1 MSDKFDKDHAS
12 VGGEAV
18 HRSKFAYV
26 GDPEDKSTWKLPIH
40 DESHILNALA
50 RFNQADIPADRK
62 KEVAR
67 RIVRAAKAHGADT
80 SGFEERYL
88 VEGAHHPLVPSSVE
102 EGSPA
107 RAGRDRSSVPS
118 SVEEG
123 KSRPAGR
130 GGTSPVLILMSS
142 RLRVKLGEP
151 VVAQGKKLFEVPIA
165 LTGTWVKSGRTFS
178 ITKGDLA
185 DMVRNF
191 ERRKNDQVVVDYEHA
206 SEMPEVARGGP
217 VLAAGWIHRLSA
229 NGELKAL
236 MEWTPQAEEMIRS
249 GQYRF
254 FSPAIAWGA
263 RDKESGT
270 PQGAT
275 LTSGALTNHPFLEDL
290 PPIMLSD
297 LDIESSTLRSRAT
310 AEDGSGHSR
319 IGPTPADPSA
329 RASGRRAEGSPTL
342 RSSCDGALRP
352 AGEPFENRAL
362 EKNLRSPN
370 DSIHLQEMAGIHQDG
385 YLPEVSVAPGRNGP
399 GQGGNPVKRLTV
411 KKLYGAKGLRRLF
424 DDAGAEVGE
433 ISLDELDL
441 DDAEVQ
447 ELMAK
452 RGGLEPKTAG
462 ILSELFAD
470 GEFDEASGE
479 ELRRLLKPAR
489 ELGAERVER
498 AARAAVLSETIK
510 DGGISLDVAARLAD
524 QGRLT
529 FADYRVAHKAH
540 ELIEKAIAAGQF
552 LPADREFI
560 SRMALAESERFEAW
574 AKKKPR
580 AVQLGGPAGVG
591 GPTPENPA
599 QDISLRLSEL
609 MREKNLNRQ
618 KALQELAQTDPE
630 LIRRW
635 RWSNGHEADR

>member
-1 MSDKFDKDHAS
+1 
-12 VGGEAV
+12 
-18 HRSKFAYV
+18 
-26 GDPEDKSTWKLPIH
+26 
-40 DESHILNALA
+40 
-50 RFNQADIPADRK
+50 
-62 KEVAR
+62 
-67 RIVRAAKAHGADT
+67 
-80 SGFEERYL
+80 
-88 VEGAHHPLVPSSVE
+88 
-102 EGSPA
+102 
-107 RAGRDRSSVPS
+107 
-118 SVEEG
+118 
-123 KSRPAGR
+123 
-130 GGTSPVLILMSS
+130 
-142 RLRVKLGEP
+142 
-151 VVAQGKKLFEVPIA
+151 
-165 LTGTWVKSGRTFS
+165 
-178 ITKGDLA
+178 
-185 DMVRNF
+185 
-191 ERRKNDQVVVDYEHA
+191 
-206 SEMPEVARGGP
+206 
-217 VLAAGWIHRLSA
+217 
-229 NGELKAL
+229 
-236 MEWTPQAEEMIRS
+236 
-249 GQYRF
+249 
-254 FSPAIAWGA
+254 
-263 RDKESGT
+263 
-270 PQGAT
+270 
-275 LTSGALTNHPFLEDL
+275 
-290 PPIMLSD
+290 
-297 LDIESSTLRSRAT
+297 
-310 AEDGSGHSR
+310 
-319 IGPTPADPSA
+319 
-329 RASGRRAEGSPTL
+329 
-342 RSSCDGALRP
+342 
-352 AGEPFENRAL
+352 
-362 EKNLRSPN
+362 
-370 DSIHLQEMAGIHQDG
+370 MAGIHQDG

-399 GQGGNPVKRLTV
+399 GQGGIPVKRLTV
-411 KKLYGAKGLRRLF
+411 KKLTGAKGLRRLF

-452 RGGLEPKTAG
+452 RGGLEAKTAG
-462 ILSELFAD
+462 ILSELFAE
-470 GEFDEASGE
+470 GEFDEASSE

-540 ELIEKAIAAGQF
+540 ELIEKAIAAGKF

-560 SRMALAESERFEAW
+560 SRMALAEPERFEAW

>member
-1 MSDKFDKDHAS
+1 MSDKFDEDHAS

-18 HRSKFAYV
+18 HRSKFAHV
-26 GDPEDKSTWKLPIH
+26 GDPEDKSTWKLPVH
-40 DESHILNALA
+40 DESHILNAMA
-50 RFNQADIPADRK
+50 RFNQADIPADKK

-67 RIVRAAKAHGADT
+67 RIVRAAKAQGADT
-80 SGFEERYL
+80 SGFEEKYL
-88 VEGAHHPLVPSSVE
+88 VGAIPL
-102 EGSPA
+102 
-107 RAGRDRSSVPS
+107 
-118 SVEEG
+118 
-123 KSRPAGR
+123 

-151 VVAQGKKLFEVPIA
+151 FVAQGKKLFEVPIA

-178 ITKGDLA
+178 ITKRDLA

-217 VLAAGWIHRLSA
+217 VVAAGWIRELQS

-236 MEWTPQAEEMIRS
+236 IEWTPQAEEMIRS

-254 FSPAIAWGA
+254 FSPAIDWGA
-263 RDKESGT
+263 RDKESGE

-275 LTSGALTNHPFLEDL
+275 LTSGALTNHPFLEEL

-319 IGPTPADPSA
+319 IGPTPA
-329 RASGRRAEGSPTL
+329 EGSPTL

-362 EKNLRSPN
+362 EQNLRSPN

-411 KKLYGAKGLRRLF
+411 KKLTGAKGLRRLF

-540 ELIEKAIAAGQF
+540 ELIEKAIAAGKF

-560 SRMALAESERFEAW
+560 SRMALAEPERFEAW
-574 AKKKPR
+574 TNKKPR

-591 GPTPENPA
+591 GPSPENPA

>member
-50 RFNQADIPADRK
+50 RFNQADIPADKK

-107 RAGRDRSSVPS
+107 RAGRGRSSVPS

-123 KSRPAGR
+123 KSRPAGC

-236 MEWTPQAEEMIRS
+236 IEWTPQAEEMIRS

-254 FSPAIAWGA
+254 FSPAIDWGA
-263 RDKESGT
+263 RDKESGD

-290 PPIMLSD
+290 PPIVLSD
-297 LDIESSTLRSRAT
+297 LDIESYTLRPAPGGT
-310 AEDGSGHSR
+310 AEDGSAHSR
-319 IGPTPADPSA
+319 IGP
-329 RASGRRAEGSPTL
+329 
-342 RSSCDGALRP
+342 
-352 AGEPFENRAL
+352 FENRAI
-362 EKNLRSPN
+362 EQIARSPN
-370 DSIHLQEMAGIHQDG
+370 DSIQLQEMAGIHQDG

-399 GQGGNPVKRLTV
+399 GQGGIPVKRLTV
-411 KKLYGAKGLRRLF
+411 KKLTGAKGLRRLF

-452 RGGLEPKTAG
+452 RGGLEVKTAG
-462 ILSELFAD
+462 ILSELFAE
-470 GEFDEASGE
+470 GEFDEASSE

-540 ELIEKAIAAGQF
+540 ELIEKAIAAGKF

-560 SRMALAESERFEAW
+560 SRMALAEPERFEAW

-580 AVQLGGPAGVG
+580 AVQLGGPAGG
-591 GPTPENPA
+591 GGATPEKPPPGLF
-599 QDISLRLSEL
+599 LRPSEV
-609 MREKNLNRQ
+609 MRAKKPKPP
-618 KALQELAQTDPE
+618 KALPEPAPTDPE

>member
-1 MSDKFDKDHAS
+1 MSDKFDEDHAS

-18 HRSKFAYV
+18 HRSKFAHV
-26 GDPEDKSTWKLPIH
+26 GDPEDKSTWKLPVH
-40 DESHILNALA
+40 DESHILNAMA
-50 RFNQADIPADRK
+50 RFNQADIPADKK

-67 RIVRAAKAHGADT
+67 RIVRAAKAQGADT
-80 SGFEERYL
+80 SGFEEKYL
-88 VEGAHHPLVPSSVE
+88 VGAIPL
-102 EGSPA
+102 
-107 RAGRDRSSVPS
+107 
-118 SVEEG
+118 
-123 KSRPAGR
+123 

-151 VVAQGKKLFEVPIA
+151 FVAQGKKLFEVPIA

-217 VLAAGWIHRLSA
+217 VVAAGWIRELQS

-236 MEWTPQAEEMIRS
+236 IEWTPQAEEMIRS

-254 FSPAIAWGA
+254 FSPAIDWGA
-263 RDKESGT
+263 RDKESGE

-275 LTSGALTNHPFLEDL
+275 LTSGALTNHPFLEEL

-319 IGPTPADPSA
+319 IGPTPA
-329 RASGRRAEGSPTL
+329 EGSPTL

-362 EKNLRSPN
+362 EQNLRSPN

-411 KKLYGAKGLRRLF
+411 KKLTGAKGLRRLF

-441 DDAEVQ
+441 DDAEVD
-447 ELMAK
+447 
-452 RGGLEPKTAG
+452 RAG
-462 ILSELFAD
+462 RDLVAFGMTCAVANAVEHVAD
-470 GEFDEASGE
+470 GA
-479 ELRRLLKPAR
+479 
-489 ELGAERVER
+489 
-498 AARAAVLSETIK
+498 
-510 DGGISLDVAARLAD
+510 
-524 QGRLT
+524 
-529 FADYRVAHKAH
+529 
-540 ELIEKAIAAGQF
+540 
-552 LPADREFI
+552 
-560 SRMALAESERFEAW
+560 
-574 AKKKPR
+574 
-580 AVQLGGPAGVG
+580 
-591 GPTPENPA
+591 
-599 QDISLRLSEL
+599 
-609 MREKNLNRQ
+609 
-618 KALQELAQTDPE
+618 
-630 LIRRW
+630 
-635 RWSNGHEADR
+635 

>member
-50 RFNQADIPADRK
+50 RFNQADIPADKK

-107 RAGRDRSSVPS
+107 RAGRGRSSVPS

-123 KSRPAGR
+123 KSRPAGC

-236 MEWTPQAEEMIRS
+236 IEWTPQAEEMIRS

-254 FSPAIAWGA
+254 FSPAIDWGA
-263 RDKESGT
+263 RDKESGE

-290 PPIMLSD
+290 PPIVLSD

-310 AEDGSGHSR
+310 AEDGSAHSR
-319 IGPTPADPSA
+319 IGP
-329 RASGRRAEGSPTL
+329 
-342 RSSCDGALRP
+342 
-352 AGEPFENRAL
+352 FENRAI
-362 EKNLRSPN
+362 EQIARSPN
-370 DSIHLQEMAGIHQDG
+370 DSIQLQEMAGIHQDG
-385 YLPEVSVAPGRNGP
+385 YLPEVPVAPGRNGP
-399 GQGGNPVKRLTV
+399 GQGGIPVKRLTV
-411 KKLYGAKGLRRLF
+411 KKLTGAKGLRRLF

-498 AARAAVLSETIK
+498 AARAAALSETIK

-540 ELIEKAIAAGQF
+540 ELIEKAIAAGKF

-560 SRMALAESERFEAW
+560 SRMALAEPERFEAW

>member
-40 DESHILNALA
+40 DESHILNAMA
-50 RFNQADIPADRK
+50 RFNQADIPADKK

-80 SGFEERYL
+80 SGFEEKYL
-88 VEGAHHPLVPSSVE
+88 VGAIPL
-102 EGSPA
+102 
-107 RAGRDRSSVPS
+107 
-118 SVEEG
+118 
-123 KSRPAGR
+123 

-151 VVAQGKKLFEVPIA
+151 FVAQGKKLFEVPIA

-178 ITKGDLA
+178 ITKRDLA

-217 VLAAGWIHRLSA
+217 VVAAGWIRELQS

-236 MEWTPQAEEMIRS
+236 IEWTPQAEEMIRS

-254 FSPAIAWGA
+254 FSPAIDWGA
-263 RDKESGT
+263 RDKESGE

-275 LTSGALTNHPFLEDL
+275 LTSGALTNHPFLEEL

-362 EKNLRSPN
+362 EQNLRSPN

-411 KKLYGAKGLRRLF
+411 KKLTGAKGLRRLF

-540 ELIEKAIAAGQF
+540 ELIEKAIAAGKF

-560 SRMALAESERFEAW
+560 SRMALAEPERFEAW
-574 AKKKPR
+574 TNKKPR

-591 GPTPENPA
+591 GPSPENPA